1 MSFYKTLSAVFVI
14 ILIGTFLRAQEEK
27 MNKEEPTF
35 SNELVEKAE
44 MGDPESQYN
53 LGRVYQWG
61 KGAQKNEQE
70 AIYWYFKSA
79 DKEYPKAMTK
89 IGWYYLNNKI
99 DDPLKDQSV
108 TKTDPE
114 ISFSRSSSTTNQ
126 PQHLQKALT
135 WLMKAAEKEE
145 PGAKYLIGEMYAKGI
160 GLEKNESEAI
170 KWWEESASQNY
181 IAAQGSLSFALMNGK
196 GCEKNPKKA
205 FDLIFKAATTTPQSE
220 EEKNF
225 INGAQFFLATYYY
238 EGWGV
243 EKDLSKSFEW
253 AKKSAESGSAV
264 AQNMLGNLYNDGQ
277 GTQKNVDKAIEWY
290 KRSASQ
296 KNPKAE
302 YQLGYYYENGIGF
315 EKDYKKAFDYYF
327 DASKKGLPE
336 AQNNLARLYFS
347 GQGTT
352 KNESEAFKNWLR
364 SALQKNCYAY
374 GSLGMCYEDGIG
386 VKKDYG
392 EAVKWYKKGAE
403 ADVPHAR
410 YRLAR
415 CYENGIGV
423 EKNTEEAKLIYSELA
438 MQNYETAKEAVLRL
452 ENKETSP

>member
-1 MSFYKTLSAVFVI
+1 MKRLNGCFLFAVLTI
-14 ILIGTFLRAQEEK
+14 CGWGADKQTEKYSEELLK
-27 MNKEEPTF
+27 
-35 SNELVEKAE
+35 KAE
-44 MGDPESQYN
+44 LGDPESQYY
-53 LGRVYQWG
+53 LGRIYRCGDGVS
-61 KGAQKNEQE
+61 KNEQE
-70 AIYWYFKSA
+70 AIKWYFKSA
-79 DKEYPKAMTK
+79 EQEFPKAMSQ

-99 DDPLKDQSV
+99 DNPLQNPAI
-108 TKTDPE
+108 TKAVPE
-114 ISFSRSSSTTNQ
+114 MSFTKSISITNQ
-126 PQHLQKALT
+126 PLHYQKALA
-135 WLMKAAEKEE
+135 WLMKAAEKQE
-145 PGAKYLIGEMYAKGI
+145 PNAKYLIGEMYAKGT
-160 GLEKNESEAI
+160 GVEKNEVEAV
-170 KWWEESASQNY
+170 KWWEEAASQNI

-205 FDLIFKAATTTPQSE
+205 FDLIYKAATSTPQCE
-220 EEKNF
+220 GEKYF

-243 EKDLSKSFEW
+243 EKDLSKSFDW
-253 AKKSAESGSAV
+253 AKKSAESGTAA

-290 KRSASQ
+290 KKAASQ
-296 KNPKAE
+296 KFPKAE
-302 YQLGYYYENGIGF
+302 YQLGYFYENGIGF

-336 AQNNLARLYFS
+336 AQNNLARLYYS

-364 SALQKNCYAY
+364 SALQTNCLAY
-374 GSLGMCYEDGIG
+374 GCLGMCYEDEIG

-392 EAVKWYKKGAE
+392 EAVKWYKKGAD

-423 EKNTEEAKLIYSELA
+423 EKNTEKAKLIYNELA

-452 ENKETSP
+452 ENKETNP